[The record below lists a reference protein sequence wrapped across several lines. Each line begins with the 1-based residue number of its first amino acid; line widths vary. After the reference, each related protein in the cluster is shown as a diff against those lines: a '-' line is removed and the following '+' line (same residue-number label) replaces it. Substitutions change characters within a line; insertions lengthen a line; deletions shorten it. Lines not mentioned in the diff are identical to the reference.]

1 MFLLQKAL
9 AEATG
14 QTLDT
19 YLPEINV
26 SVEREI
32 QTLNRSETP
41 LGWNTPI
48 KGSKST
54 KNQTSKIRS
63 EQHPPKYI
71 V

>member
-41 LGWNTPI
+41 LG
-48 KGSKST
+48 
-54 KNQTSKIRS
+54 
-63 EQHPPKYI
+63 
-71 V
+71 